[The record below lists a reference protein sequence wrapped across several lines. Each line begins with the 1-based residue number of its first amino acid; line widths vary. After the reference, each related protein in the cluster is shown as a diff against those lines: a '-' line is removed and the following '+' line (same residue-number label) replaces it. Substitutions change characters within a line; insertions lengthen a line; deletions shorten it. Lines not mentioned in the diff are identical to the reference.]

1 MSYPASKNLLPDLV
15 VLGTALGA
23 PDRTISSSRKR
34 NIQVKT
40 FPSLFRFGENNGGD
54 GQDLIISTT
63 DYSMT
68 AMGAPAVEWARTFE
82 HRHLYYPRH
91 LPEFFLLT
99 RAHLVTLLALKSAEL
114 IGSAS

>member
-1 MSYPASKNLLPDLV
+1 MSYPASKNLLPDLLL
-15 VLGTALGA
+15 LGTTLRA
-23 PDRTISSSRKR
+23 PDRTISSSEKR

-40 FPSLFRFGENNGGD
+40 LPSLFRFGENNGGD

-82 HRHLYYPRH
+82 HRHLYPRH
-91 LPEFFLLT
+91 LRDFSLLT
-99 RAHLVTLLALKSAEL
+99 RAHLVALLALKSVEL